1 MIIGI
6 GGASTSGKSW
16 LATKIKLK
24 YPDKKVKILCQDD
37 FVLASAQLPKIK
49 DHFDWEIPES
59 INFDRYL
66 EAVLRC
72 YIGYDIVIAEG
83 LMVFYD
89 QRLVRLFDKKI
100 FIEIS
105 KSTFM
110 KRKVDDLRWGREPD
124 WYIEHIWE
132 SYLKY
137 GVIPKDDPSY
147 LIVKGDGIVDL
158 KGVYEFIIS
167 NIQN

>member
-16 LATKIKLK
+16 LATKIKSRN
-24 YPDKKVKILCQDD
+24 PGKKVKLLCQDD
-37 FVLASAQLPKIK
+37 FVLASSQLPHIR
-49 DHFDWEIPES
+49 DHVDWEIPES

-66 EAVLRC
+66 EAVMRC

-89 QRLVRLFDKKI
+89 RRLVRLFDMKI
-100 FIEIS
+100 FIDIVKE
-105 KSTFM
+105 TFFI
-110 KRKVDDLRWGREPD
+110 RKVEDLRWGQEPD

-137 GVIPKDDPSY
+137 GTIPNDDLSY
-147 LIVKGDGIVDL
+147 LNIKGDGIIDL
-158 KGVYEFIIS
+158 ERVYEFVG
-167 NIQN
+167 

>member
-24 YPDKKVKILCQDD
+24 YPGKKVKILCQDD
-37 FVLASAQLPKIK
+37 FVLASAQLPTIR

-89 QRLVRLFDKKI
+89 KRLVRLFDKKI

-105 KSTFM
+105 KDTFM

-137 GVIPKDDPSY
+137 GTIKTDDTSF
-147 LIVKGDGIVDL
+147 LVVKGDGIVDL
-158 KGVYEFIIS
+158 KRVYEYIG
-167 NIQN
+167 

>member
-16 LATKIKLK
+16 LATKIKSRN
-24 YPDKKVKILCQDD
+24 PGKKVKLLCQDD
-37 FVLASAQLPKIK
+37 FVLASSQLPHIR
-49 DHFDWEIPES
+49 DHIDWEIPES

-66 EAVLRC
+66 EAVMRC

-83 LMVFYD
+83 LMVFHD
-89 QRLVRLFDKKI
+89 KRLVRLFDKKI

-110 KRKVDDLRWGREPD
+110 KRKVDDLRWGQEPD

-137 GVIPKDDPSY
+137 GRIKTDDPSY
-147 LIVKGDGIVDL
+147 LIIKGDGIVDL
-158 KGVYEFIIS
+158 ERVYEFVGLYAGL
-167 NIQN
+167 

>member
-16 LATKIKLK
+16 LATKIKARNYK
-24 YPDKKVKILCQDD
+24 KKVKILCQDD
-37 FVLASAQLPKIK
+37 FVLASSQLPKIRA
-49 DHFDWEIPES
+49 HVDWEVPGS

-66 EAVLRC
+66 QAVMRC

-83 LMVFYD
+83 LMVFHD
-89 QRLVRLFDKKI
+89 KRLVKLFDKKI

-105 KSTFM
+105 KQTFFN
-110 KRKVDDLRWGREPD
+110 RKADDLRWGREPD

-137 GVIPKDDPSY
+137 GKTPKDDPSY
-147 LIVKGDGIVDL
+147 LIVEGDGIVDL
-158 KGVYEFIIS
+158 ERVYEFVG
-167 NIQN
+167 

>member
-16 LATKIKLK
+16 LATKIKSRN
-24 YPDKKVKILCQDD
+24 PGKKVKLLCQDD
-37 FVLASAQLPKIK
+37 FVLASSQLPHIR
-49 DHFDWEIPES
+49 DHVDWEIPES

-66 EAVLRC
+66 EAVMRC

-83 LMVFYD
+83 LMVFHD
-89 QRLVRLFDKKI
+89 RRLVRLFDMKI
-100 FIEIS
+100 FIDIVKE
-105 KSTFM
+105 TFFI
-110 KRKVDDLRWGREPD
+110 RKVEDLRWGQEPD

-137 GVIPKDDPSY
+137 GTIPNDDLSY
-147 LIVKGDGIVDL
+147 LNIKGDGIIDL
-158 KGVYEFIIS
+158 ERVYEFVG
-167 NIQN
+167 

>member
-16 LATKIKLK
+16 LATKIKSRN
-24 YPDKKVKILCQDD
+24 PGKKVKLLCQDD
-37 FVLASAQLPKIK
+37 FVLASSQLPHIR
-49 DHFDWEIPES
+49 DHIDWEIPES

-66 EAVLRC
+66 EAVMRC

-83 LMVFYD
+83 LMVFHD
-89 QRLVRLFDKKI
+89 RRLVRLFDKKI

-110 KRKVDDLRWGREPD
+110 KRKVDDLRWGQEPD

-137 GVIPKDDPSY
+137 GRIQMDDPSY
-147 LIVKGDGIVDL
+147 LIVKGDGIIDL
-158 KGVYEFIIS
+158 ERVYEFVG
-167 NIQN
+167 